1 MNASES
7 RTRDVLVCLVAVLL
21 SGLFAYVTACVRL
34 TCARTDDVSCD
45 AQRTL
50 FGFAVF
56 PRQRVDKV
64 RGATMDWVSTSTNE
78 GYIRNARLFL
88 LTDQAPALIITR
100 SDVPTS
106 LKDTV
111 QAFVANPSARTVV
124 AAMPGYKLAHPF
136 MGTLFV
142 ATLWAFARSVFLL
155 LFRSR
160 MVPDPPAP

>member
-1 MNASES
+1 MLPTAWS
-7 RTRDVLVCLVAVLL
+7 RARDVLICLVAVLL
-21 SGLFAYVTACVRL
+21 SGLFSYVTAGVRL

-56 PRQRVDKV
+56 PRERVGKV
-64 RGATMDWVSTSTNE
+64 RGATMDWVSTRTNG

-106 LKDTV
+106 LKDAV
-111 QAFVANPSARTVV
+111 EAFVANPSARTAT

-136 MGTLFV
+136 MGALFV
-142 ATLWAFARSVFLL
+142 ATLWALARSLFLL
-155 LFRSR
+155 LLRSR
-160 MVPDPPAP
+160 T

>member
-1 MNASES
+1 MNGIGS
-7 RTRDVLVCLVAVLL
+7 RVRDVLICLVAVLL
-21 SGLFAYVTACVRL
+21 SGIFSYVTAGVRL
-34 TCARTDDVSCD
+34 TCTRNDDVSCE

-50 FGFAVF
+50 LGFAVF

-64 RGATMDWVSTSTNE
+64 RGATMDWVTTHTND
-78 GYIRNARLFL
+78 GYVHNARLFL

-111 QAFVANPSARTVV
+111 QAFVADPSSRTVT

-136 MGTLFV
+136 LGTLFV
-142 ATLWAFARSVFLL
+142 ATLWALARSLFML
-155 LFRSR
+155 LFRSSR
-160 MVPDPPAP
+160 VERVA